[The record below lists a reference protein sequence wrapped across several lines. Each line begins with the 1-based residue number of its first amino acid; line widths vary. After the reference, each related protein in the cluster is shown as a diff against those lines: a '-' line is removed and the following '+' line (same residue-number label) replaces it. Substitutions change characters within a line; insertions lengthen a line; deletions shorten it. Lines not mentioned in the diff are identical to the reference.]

1 MLTYFR
7 KRIFALFR
15 LRKIG
20 HFTSNRRNN
29 VDGRSLGLYLHFSK
43 YIPSGAVVLV
53 IHLLQG
59 VQPYAV
65 EIMRMLAPLSS
76 CVLNAL
82 LAP

>member
-1 MLTYFR
+1 ME
-7 KRIFALFR
+7 
-15 LRKIG
+15 
-20 HFTSNRRNN
+20 
-29 VDGRSLGLYLHFSK
+29 GRSLGLYLHLLK

-76 CVLNAL
+76 CVLNVL
-82 LAP
+82 IAP